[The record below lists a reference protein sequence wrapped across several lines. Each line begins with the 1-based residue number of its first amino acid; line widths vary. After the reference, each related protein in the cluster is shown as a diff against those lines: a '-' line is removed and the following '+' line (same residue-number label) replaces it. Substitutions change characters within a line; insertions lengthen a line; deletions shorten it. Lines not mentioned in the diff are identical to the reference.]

1 MEQPRGADKEALLER
16 DIKITVCVIA
26 CASLFVYLKGV
37 CLYVQGYQLPV
48 IQHVS
53 AYSNTMFTLQVKAPK
68 LSTVLIVCN
77 TPGE

>member
-26 CASLFVYLKGV
+26 CVSCVSLFVYLKGV
-37 CLYVQGYQLPV
+37 CLYVQSYQQRV
-48 IQHVS
+48 FQYVS

-68 LSTVLIVCN
+68 FSTVLI
-77 TPGE
+77 P